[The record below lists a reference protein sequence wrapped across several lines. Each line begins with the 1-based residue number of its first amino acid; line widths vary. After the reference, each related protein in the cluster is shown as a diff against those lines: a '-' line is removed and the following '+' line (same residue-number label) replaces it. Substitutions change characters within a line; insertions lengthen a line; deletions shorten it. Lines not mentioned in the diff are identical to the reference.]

1 MDKILTI
8 TIPTYNVEKY
18 LRKCLDSL
26 CITEILDCIEV
37 LVVNDGSTDTSA
49 EIAKEYEK
57 KYPQTFR
64 LINKENG
71 GHGST
76 INRGIAEA
84 GGRYFKVIDSDD
96 WVDEKAFKRLIHTLK
111 NTTADLVYSNFYWVD
126 NQTGNC
132 RAEFRHPLKNVEYGK
147 IYHFSEIADQAYFK
161 MHGFTILTDIVKKIP
176 LIDEHC
182 FYVDVEYVLFPVK
195 DIRTV
200 LFIDEFVYQYR
211 IGLPGQSMDISKM
224 QRNAENFDRV
234 MKRVLAYYDE
244 MERLGVEEYCLI
256 YAKNLI
262 ARLLASRMKIFLS
275 YPCSH
280 QIKKEMMNYDRT
292 IKTTHPQI
300 YRSVIQPAVI
310 WMRRTCYL
318 AYYPARIL
326 YYWKERYS
334 NARK

>member
-1 MDKILTI
+1 MKLSIIVPVYNMAADGKLEFCLNSLINQTI
-8 TIPTYNVEKY
+8 TDY
-18 LRKCLDSL
+18 
-26 CITEILDCIEV
+26 EILAVDDC
-37 LVVNDGSTDTSA
+37 STDNSL
-49 EIAKEYEK
+49 EILRSYEK
-57 KYPQTFR
+57 KHPE
-64 LINKENG
+64 K
-71 GHGST
+71 
-76 INRGIAEA
+76 
-84 GGRYFKVIDSDD
+84 FKVIASPVNKKQGGAKNLGLAKASGEWIGFIDSDD